1 MPSVVGVITS
11 PTGAVIRDILHRIR
25 ERWPCRVVVWPV
37 VVQGD
42 QAAAQ
47 VAAAIRGFCALDPA
61 GPLGRPEVLIVAR
74 GGGSVEDLWP
84 FNDEALARA
93 VAECTIPLIS
103 AVGHETDTTL
113 IDFVSDRRA
122 PTPSAAA
129 EIATPVLAELRAA
142 IGDLGARMHR
152 CGGRVVEDRR
162 ARVAHAERALRRV
175 PDLVELAAQRFNIVS
190 GRLGAALARNAAAHE
205 RALVRVS
212 ARLTPAL
219 LQRPQAV
226 RTQRLEA
233 VAVRLEPAAR
243 RRLERA
249 GERLAAL
256 SSLYAAVD
264 PERPLQRGFARVTRA
279 DGSIVRAGAT
289 LASGE
294 AVAIKFGD
302 QVTRN
307 AVVDGRAPDPLA
319 PAGAAKPP
327 RAKPR
332 GAPSGATSTQ
342 GDLF

>member
-1 MPSVVGVITS
+1 
-11 PTGAVIRDILHRIR
+11 
-25 ERWPCRVVVWPV
+25 
-37 VVQGD
+37 
-42 QAAAQ
+42 
-47 VAAAIRGFCALDPA
+47 
-61 GPLGRPEVLIVAR
+61 
-74 GGGSVEDLWP
+74 
-84 FNDEALARA
+84 
-93 VAECTIPLIS
+93 
-103 AVGHETDTTL
+103 
-113 IDFVSDRRA
+113 
-122 PTPSAAA
+122 
-129 EIATPVLAELRAA
+129 
-142 IGDLGARMHR
+142 MHR

-279 DGSIVRAGAT
+279 DGSIVRAGAA

-319 PAGAAKPP
+319 PSGAAKPP
-327 RAKPR
+327 RPKPG
-332 GAPSGATSTQ
+332 GAASGATSTQ